1 VETAII
7 LVQCEPN
14 AIASLGSRLAAIDGI
29 AEVYSVA
36 GDADLVAILRT
47 NDHERIAQIVTEHVS
62 SLPGIRETRTLIAFR
77 QYDAADIGF

>member
-1 VETAII
+1 VETAIV
-7 LVQCEPN
+7 LVSCDPD
-14 AIASLGSRLAAIDGI
+14 AIAALGPALAAIDGI

-47 NDHERIAQIVTEHVS
+47 TDHERIASIVTEHIS
-62 SLPGIRETRTLIAFR
+62 PLAGIRDTRTLIAFR